1 MPTTAI
7 EMREEGVRSLFR
19 LCVLSIK
26 RLGKDADFATRHIW
40 RTRLGGHVK
49 AVLRR
54 EEHGAGGKHNCGV
67 VENPIMVKGNQ
78 VVYSL
83 SHERVSFFRK
93 HKVIRD
99 AHGYGTRKND
109 GKDKEGIQMTQAANV
124 EVDVDAAVMM
134 EDKVANCICP
144 LDRIWVRIKRVEE
157 PTIVL
162 RNKFT
167 RTSVSP

>member
-1 MPTTAI
+1 MPTAAI
-7 EMREEGVRSLFR
+7 EMGEEGVGSLSW

-26 RLGKDADFATRHIW
+26 RLGKYADFATRHIW
-40 RTRLGGHVK
+40 RKRLGGRVK
-49 AVLRR
+49 AILRG

-83 SHERVSFFRK
+83 SHERVFFFRK
-93 HKVIRD
+93 HEVIRD

-109 GKDKEGIQMTQAANV
+109 GKDKEGIQTTQAANV
-124 EVDVDAAVMM
+124 EVDVDAAVVMQ
-134 EDKVANCICP
+134 DKVANSIRP
-144 LDRIWVRIKRVEE
+144 LDSIWVRIKCVEE
-157 PTIVL
+157 PTVVL